1 MNDECDKELKQTQ
14 LLWPPI
20 SSLKEN
26 TKVHPS
32 YPIQLS
38 INHKIFILFNISP
51 QPHCNHVIF
60 QVTTD
65 LGGGGGGSVIINM
78 FLPPWLYQILA
89 CMGGCLGC
97 FSKPLVII
105 SMGEADASK
114 GQKTQAQTMNT
125 DNRSEDFWSSSA
137 IELDHGAP
145 QSQRSI
151 SSIAVSNHPSDPQ
164 SSDGIQTDPPEF
176 VNHGLL
182 LWNQMRQHWVGNKRS
197 ERQTQVGEPKIS
209 WNATYETL
217 LGTNKPF
224 PRRIPLG
231 EMVEF
236 LVDIWE
242 LEGMYD

>member
-1 MNDECDKELKQTQ
+1 MLRYVRST
-14 LLWPPI
+14 LA
-20 SSLKEN
+20 
-26 TKVHPS
+26 
-32 YPIQLS
+32 LS
-38 INHKIFILFNISP
+38 DSRMYGNR
-51 QPHCNHVIF
+51 
-60 QVTTD
+60 
-65 LGGGGGGSVIINM
+65 
-78 FLPPWLYQILA
+78 
-89 CMGGCLGC
+89 GCLGC

-114 GQKTQAQTMNT
+114 GQNTQGQTMSI

-137 IELDHGAP
+137 IELDHGAT
-145 QSQRSI
+145 QSQRSF

-182 LWNQMRQHWVGNKRS
+182 LWNQMRHHWVGNKRS
-197 ERQTQVGEPKIS
+197 ERLKQVGEPKIS
-209 WNATYETL
+209 WNATYESL

-224 PRRIPLG
+224 PQRVPLG